1 MTGKRWLL
9 IFSIIIFLTGSF
21 LTQVAHSQIL
31 EVTVTVE
38 GLACPFCA
46 YGIEK
51 KLKRVEGVRSI
62 DIGMNRGVV
71 ILTAEKGRSVDIGQI
86 PRAVKDAGFSF
97 SQMKARVTGTARR
110 EGEKF
115 LLQYG
120 GSDELFIVVDMKT
133 DREKQFSEYIE
144 SGKTVEAEGIIQ
156 EGPEGAWTLFPESL
170 KGASP

>member
-9 IFSIIIFLTGSF
+9 VFSVIIFLMGSF
-21 LTQVAHSQIL
+21 LTRAAHSQIL

-62 DIGMNRGVV
+62 DIDMNRGVV
-71 ILTAEKGRSVDIGQI
+71 VLAAEKGRSVDIGQI
-86 PRAVKDAGFSF
+86 PGAVKDSGFSS
-97 SQMKARVTGTARR
+97 SQMKARVTGTARL

-120 GSDELFIVVDMKT
+120 GLDELLIVGDMNT
-133 DREKQFSEYIE
+133 DREKQFSEYIK
-144 SGKTVEAEGIIQ
+144 SGKTVEVEGIIQ
-156 EGPEGAWTLFPESL
+156 EGPEGAWTLLPESL

>member
-9 IFSIIIFLTGSF
+9 VFCGIVFLTGSF
-21 LTQVAHSQIL
+21 LPRAAYSQIL

-62 DIGMNRGVV
+62 DIEMNRGVV
-71 ILTAEKGRSVDIGQI
+71 ILVAEKGRSVNIGQI
-86 PRAVKDAGFSF
+86 PVAVKDSGFSF
-97 SQMKARVTGTARR
+97 SQMKVKVTGIALL
-110 EGEKF
+110 GGGKL

-120 GSDELFIVVDMKT
+120 GPDELFTVGDMSI
-133 DREKQFSEYIE
+133 DRKRRFSEYIE
-144 SGKTVEAEGIIQ
+144 SGTTVEAQGIIQ
-156 EGPEGAWTLFPESL
+156 EGPEGSWTLHPESL
-170 KGASP
+170 KGVSQ